1 MIGHELL
8 QLRVGP
14 RAHVLQQRWRLDD
27 LVAMH
32 DDAGIE
38 VRRLDCGQAG
48 ELFLAGLVHR
58 VLSDGQRAS
67 QDVKVLSSLARLSF
81 SKVLEILIALQSYWQ
96 PS

>member
-48 ELFLAGLVHR
+48 ELFVAGLVHR
-58 VLSDGQRAS
+58 VLSDAS
-67 QDVKVLSSLARLSF
+67 ETLDCVTLYPIGATVIKL
-81 SKVLEILIALQSYWQ
+81 KN
-96 PS
+96 